1 MRNPPDLLK
10 KSSKDLIKD
19 SKVLVS
25 RVGKSF
31 DGFTQKI
38 GSDTVLSNLAF
49 APQLKDEMEP
59 PDEASLERLSCK
71 SARVGATA
79 LLLRDRTLRR
89 SPLKRTSA

>member
-1 MRNPPDLLK
+1 M
-10 KSSKDLIKD
+10 
-19 SKVLVS
+19 
-25 RVGKSF
+25 
-31 DGFTQKI
+31 FTQKI

-79 LLLRDRTLRR
+79 LLLRDRTL
-89 SPLKRTSA
+89 SEGAP